1 MPHKSKKKKESSSD
15 EVEEEFE
22 DEIDEDE
29 ESDEEESD
37 EEESDNEGESDDDDS
52 DDDDSDDEDSDDE
65 DSDEDETGNRN
76 RKKQTASLA
85 EFKKASLSWLD
96 CDDRIKELNGLM
108 KEQKDEKKELEKKML
123 ALMERCGLK
132 EQKID
137 ITDKDG
143 KIRARVA
150 CQKSVTKSSIKDD
163 QLKAALMEILQS
175 EKRTDQALKKVESK
189 RKVNERWY
197 LKRTNGNA
205 AGGDKK
211 QRKRRKKP

>member
-15 EVEEEFE
+15 EVDEEELE
-22 DEIDEDE
+22 DEVDEDE
-29 ESDEEESD
+29 ESDEEGSD
-37 EEESDNEGESDDDDS
+37 EEGSDESGSDESGSDEDNESDS
-52 DDDDSDDEDSDDE
+52 
-65 DSDEDETGNRN
+65 DETGNRN

-175 EKRTDQALKKVESK
+175 ERRTDQALKKVESK

-205 AGGDKK
+205 GEGKK
-211 QRKRRKKP
+211 RKQKARKARR